1 MRLLHATLKTLQRQ
15 ALLAALLSLGLAGCA
30 TQPVRAPN
38 TWPPLPPNATALE
51 TALRAQYQHW
61 AGTPYR
67 YGGSGANGID
77 CSGFVRR
84 ALGPIRNR
92 PLPRTT
98 AAQARIGRAITRSE
112 LTTGDFVFF
121 KTGSPARH
129 VGIYIG
135 DGRFMH
141 ASSSRGV
148 TISNLGNRYWR
159 RHYWQAR
166 RLPRDQHR

>member
-1 MRLLHATLKTLQRQ
+1 MALLYETFTVRQ
-15 ALLAALLSLGLAGCA
+15 ALLVVLLSLGLTGCA
-30 TQPVRAPN
+30 THTVRTPDSAM
-38 TWPPLPPNATALE
+38 PPLPPNATALE

-77 CSGFVRR
+77 CSGFVRQ
-84 ALGPIRNR
+84 ALGAIHNR
-92 PLPRTT
+92 SLPRTT
-98 AAQARIGRAITRSE
+98 GQQARLGRAITRSA
-112 LTTGDFVFF
+112 LTAGDLVFF
-121 KTGSPARH
+121 KTGSPGRH
-129 VGIYIG
+129 VGIYIS

-148 TISNLGNRYWR
+148 TISNLANRYWR

-166 RLPRDQHR
+166 RLPFE